1 MHYIVN
7 ANKGTMLIYL
17 FGLMWY
23 FDNFSLG
30 AWMYLALHGNYG
42 LVWFIKD
49 RTFPDSFESLT
60 TTLSFLVPLPTVLG
74 PYYFIGYWMM
84 SGTENRNPSPERI
97 FVAI

>member
-1 MHYIVN
+1 MMIF
-7 ANKGTMLIYL
+7 L
-17 FGLMWY
+17 FGLMCY

-60 TTLSFLVPLPTVLG
+60 TTISFFVPLPTVLL

-84 SGTENRNPSPERI
+84 TWLGTCGRRRLG
-97 FVAI
+97 A